1 MKVYL
6 VSFADINYLKAQKRL
21 NKSATKF
28 GIDQKLSFSFCDL
41 LHTKFYQNNREI
53 LDLKR
58 GAGYWL
64 WKPYIILEAMRQAN
78 DGDIIFYCDSGVE
91 IIGDILPLVDIC
103 KENEGLMLFQ
113 VPFFT
118 GKMTNTNWTK
128 RDCFVLMN
136 ADTPEFHKA
145 KQVSGTFQLYI
156 KNQKNIQFVTEWL
169 ALCKDPRLITDIPN
183 TCGFRNF
190 PEFFDHRHDQ
200 SILSILAQ
208 RNNME
213 TFRDPTQFAN
223 HLKMQEFRK
232 IGELPTGVDY
242 SSKPFTNSPYGTLF
256 NHHRQKTTPLSQ
268 KFLDKFK
275 NLKTIYKRGEP
286 MAILEAKT
294 NITIGI
300 TTFEHRFEQ
309 YFVPLLAKIREYDEN
324 TEIVV
329 AINGEHNKDFDEKYR
344 AQILRYLSNQKKI
357 FPVMFPHF
365 RGVSKLWNTIIV
377 HATHDYILMLN
388 DDIMITSETFLQKIK
403 NLIVQ
408 NQGRTFTINESWS
421 HFLVSREE
429 IDYLGYFD
437 ERFIGI
443 GEEDGDISWRYL
455 HEYRQPIKSFKL
467 KEFNNFAED
476 SVYNYKPTNI
486 RSHSGTKYSQFN
498 RDLIQNKYQYNQYG
512 LPGMFGKPVT
522 LVNPGPEQY
531 ANEKFFR
538 NNRNKL

>member
-6 VSFADINYLKAQKRL
+6 VSFANINYLKAQKRL
-21 NKSATKF
+21 NKSATNF
-28 GIDQKLSFSFCDL
+28 GIDKTLSFSFRDL

-64 WKPYIILEAMRQAN
+64 WKPYIILEAMRQAD

-103 KENEGLMLFQ
+103 KKNEGLMLFQ

-118 GKMTNTNWTK
+118 EEMTNKNWTK
-128 RDCFVLMN
+128 RDCFVLMD
-136 ADTPEFHKA
+136 ADTPEFHEA
-145 KQVSGTFQLYI
+145 KQVSGTFQLFI

-169 ALCKDPRLITDIPN
+169 SFCKDPRLITDIPN
-183 TCGFRNF
+183 TCGLRNF
-190 PEFFDHRHDQ
+190 PDFFDHRHDQ

-232 IGELPTGVDY
+232 SGELPAGVDY
-242 SSKPFTNSPYGTLF
+242 SSKPFTNSPYGTLL
-256 NHHRQKTTPLSQ
+256 NHHRQKTTPISQ
-268 KFLDKFK
+268 KILDKFK
-275 NLKTIYKRGEP
+275 TLKTVRKKSKP
-286 MAILEAKT
+286 VAILEPKT
-294 NITIGI
+294 KITIGI

-309 YFVPLLAKIREYDEN
+309 YFMPLLTKIREYDEN

-329 AINGEHNKDFDEKYR
+329 AINGEHNKEFNEKYR
-344 AQILRYLSNQKKI
+344 TQILRYLSNQKKV

-388 DDIMITSETFLQKIK
+388 DDIIITSETFLQNIK
-403 NLIVQ
+403 NLILQ

-437 ERFIGI
+437 ERLLGI

-455 HEYRQPIKSFKL
+455 HEYRRAIKSFKL
-467 KEFNNFAED
+467 KEFKNFAED
-476 SVYNYKPTNI
+476 SVYNYKPTNV

-512 LPGMFGKPVT
+512 LPGMFGKPIT
-522 LVNPGPEQY
+522 MVNPGPEQY
-531 ANEKFFR
+531 ANEKFYR
-538 NNRNKL
+538 NNKNKL